1 MKKFKTMMAMMLAL
15 VSMCV
20 AFSSC
25 SSDDDDNDGKS
36 NATADYVAGSY
47 VSNLDMTV
55 MTQTETYENAT
66 IKLEKVDDNT
76 INVVLPAVGEGKMAL
91 PSITVPN
98 LKVTGA
104 NGSYAF
110 NVEGYKGSLE
120 VNGATKEFT
129 ITMSG
134 AFVNGK
140 LTLTYSLQYGT
151 MPMPMLGSFVAN
163 K

>member
-15 VSMCV
+15 VGMCV
-20 AFSSC
+20 TFCSC
-25 SSDDDDNDGKS
+25 SDDDNDGDKE
-36 NATADYVAGSY
+36 TAAAEYVAGSY

-55 MTQTETYENAT
+55 MGQTETYENAT

-76 INVVLPAVGEGKMAL
+76 INVVLPAAGEGMMAL

-98 LKVTGA
+98 LKVTGS
-104 NGSYAF
+104 NGAYAF

-129 ITMSG
+129 ITLSG

-140 LTLTYSLQYGT
+140 LTLTYSLQYGK
-151 MPMPMLGSFVAN
+151 MPMPMIGSFVAN